1 MSAASP
7 AAPVDPSDEAPAQ
20 KDMMRLLVIA
30 VIVGIVGA
38 IGATAFLYA
47 VHELQHAAFSSVP
60 EALGIDGAPWWWTGI
75 MLLIGATIVLIAQRL
90 PGHTGASPLTGFH
103 FDNPLKIVPGILLA
117 AIGTLVFGIALGPEA
132 PLIVLGSALG
142 VLLLRRTRN
151 EQAIKAGGFLGGT
164 AAIGAIFG
172 NPFITAFMI
181 LEFAAFGVAPSFLI
195 LPVLVALGASYLV
208 QIGLWNIPGVGVHSL
223 TLPDLPA
230 YDSIHPGDLVV
241 AALVAIVAG
250 IVTVT
255 AREVALRYEGIAKS
269 RPAIALYATAIITTI
284 GVLIAVEGFGATN
297 DEILFSGQTGMPQLI
312 AETSLGLVIVILLV
326 KLVAYS
332 TALGGG
338 FRGGPIFPA
347 TFLGVGVAVAG
358 SLIFPEVSVSA
369 LAAAGIA
376 AGSAA
381 MIKLPATSA
390 LLGLLL
396 ISGAGAAIAPFAI
409 LGAVVG
415 LIVRLIAERRLESPA
430 DSAPTPTH

>member
-1 MSAASP
+1 
-7 AAPVDPSDEAPAQ
+7 
-20 KDMMRLLVIA
+20 MRLLVIA
-30 VIVGIVGA
+30 VVVGIVGA
-38 IGATAFLYA
+38 IGATAFLYV

-75 MLLIGATIVLIAQRL
+75 MLLIGATIVLLAQRL

-117 AIGTLVFGIALGPEA
+117 AIGTLIFGIALGPEA

-172 NPFITAFMI
+172 NPFITMFMI
-181 LEFAAFGVAPSFLI
+181 LEFAAFGVAPSSLI

-223 TLPDLPA
+223 SLPNLPA
-230 YDSIHPGDLVV
+230 YDHIHVGDLLV
-241 AALVAIVAG
+241 AALVAIIAG
-250 IVTVT
+250 VVTV
-255 AREVALRYEGIAKS
+255 RELALRYEGIAKS

-284 GVLIAVEGFGATN
+284 GVLVAVEGFGATN

-312 AETSLGLVIVILLV
+312 AETSLGLVVVILII
-326 KLVAYS
+326 KLIAYA

-415 LIVRLIAERRLESPA
+415 LIVRLIAERRLEAPA
-430 DSAPTPTH
+430 DAAPTPTPTH

>member
-1 MSAASP
+1 MSTNA
-7 AAPVDPSDEAPAQ
+7 AAPANPANEAPAP
-20 KDMMRLLVIA
+20 KDMARLLVIA

-38 IGATAFLYA
+38 IGATIFLYV
-47 VHELQHAAFSSVP
+47 VHELQHAAFTSVP

-90 PGHTGASPLTGFH
+90 PGKTGASPLTGFH
-103 FDNPLKIVPGILLA
+103 FDNPLVIVPGILLA
-117 AIGTLVFGIALGPEA
+117 AIGTLIFGIALGPEA

-142 VLLLRRTRN
+142 ALLLRRTHN
-151 EQAIKAGGFLGGT
+151 EQAIQAGGFLGGT

-181 LEFAAFGVAPSFLI
+181 LEFAAFGVAPSSLI

-208 QIGLWNIPGVGVHSL
+208 QIGLWSFPGIGVHGLSL
-223 TLPDLPA
+223 TGLPA
-230 YDSIHPGDLVV
+230 YDHIQPGDLVI
-241 AALVAIVAG
+241 AAIVAIVAG

-255 AREVALRYEGIAKS
+255 ARELALRYEGFATGK
-269 RPAIALYATAIITTI
+269 PAIALYATAIITTI
-284 GVLIAVEGFGATN
+284 GVIVAVNGFGATN

-312 AETSLGLVIVILLV
+312 AETSLGLVVVVLIV
-326 KLVAYS
+326 KLVAYAA
-332 TALGGG
+332 ALGGG

-347 TFLGVGVAVAG
+347 TFLGVAVAVAG
-358 SLIFPEVSVSA
+358 SLIFPDANVSA

-376 AGSAA
+376 AGAAA

-396 ISGAGAAIAPFAI
+396 ISGAGAAVAPFAI
-409 LGAVVG
+409 IGAVIG
-415 LIVRLIAERRLESPA
+415 LIVRIAAEQKLE
-430 DSAPTPTH
+430 PTSDAASTPPH

>member
-1 MSAASP
+1 
-7 AAPVDPSDEAPAQ
+7 
-20 KDMMRLLVIA
+20 
-30 VIVGIVGA
+30 
-38 IGATAFLYA
+38 
-47 VHELQHAAFSSVP
+47 
-60 EALGIDGAPWWWTGI
+60 
-75 MLLIGATIVLIAQRL
+75 
-90 PGHTGASPLTGFH
+90 
-103 FDNPLKIVPGILLA
+103 
-117 AIGTLVFGIALGPEA
+117 
-132 PLIVLGSALG
+132 
-142 VLLLRRTRN
+142 
-151 EQAIKAGGFLGGT
+151 
-164 AAIGAIFG
+164 
-172 NPFITAFMI
+172 
-181 LEFAAFGVAPSFLI
+181 
-195 LPVLVALGASYLV
+195 
-208 QIGLWNIPGVGVHSL
+208 
-223 TLPDLPA
+223 
-230 YDSIHPGDLVV
+230 
-241 AALVAIVAG
+241 VAIVAG

-396 ISGAGAAIAPFAI
+396 ISGAGAAIAPFEI

-415 LIVRLIAERRLESPA
+415 LIVRLIAERRLESPTDA
-430 DSAPTPTH
+430 APTPTH

>member
-1 MSAASP
+1 MSATP
-7 AAPVDPSDEAPAQ
+7 AAEMPAP
-20 KDMMRLLVIA
+20 KDLARLLLIA
-30 VIVGIVGA
+30 VVVGIVAA
-38 IGATAFLYA
+38 IGATVFLA
-47 VHELQHAAFSSVP
+47 VVHELQHLVFSSLP
-60 EALGIDGAPWWWTGI
+60 EALGIGGAPWWWVGI
-75 MLLIGATIVLIAQRL
+75 LLLVGATVVLIAQRL
-90 PGHTGASPLTGFH
+90 PGHTGPSPLTGFH
-103 FDNPLKIVPGILLA
+103 FDNPLRIVPGILLA
-117 AIGTLVFGIALGPEA
+117 ALGSLVFGIALGPEA

-142 VLLLRRTRN
+142 VILLRRTGN

-181 LEFAAFGVAPSFLI
+181 LEFAAFGVAPSSLI

-208 QIGLWNIPGVGVHSL
+208 QIGLWNLPGIGVHGLSL
-223 TLPDLPA
+223 DNLPA
-230 YDSIHPGDLVV
+230 YTHIRPGDLLIAAGV
-241 AALVAIVAG
+241 AVVAG

-255 AREVALRYEGIAKS
+255 ARELALRYEGIARS
-269 RPAIALYATAIITTI
+269 RPAIALYATAIVTTI

-312 AETSLGLVIVILLV
+312 AETSLGLVVVVVIIKLL
-326 KLVAYS
+326 AYAA
-332 TALGGG
+332 ALGGG

-347 TFLGVGVAVAG
+347 TFLGIGVAVIG
-358 SLIFPEVSVSA
+358 SLLFPDVGVSA
-369 LAAAGIA
+369 LAATGIA

-396 ISGAGAAIAPFAI
+396 ISGAGADIAPFAI

-415 LIVRLIAERRLESPA
+415 LLVRVVAEQKLERP
-430 DSAPTPTH
+430 DELPTAPH

>member
-30 VIVGIVGA
+30 VVVGIVGA
-38 IGATAFLYA
+38 IGATAFLFV
-47 VHELQHAAFSSVP
+47 VHELQHAAFSTVP

-117 AIGTLVFGIALGPEA
+117 ALGPEA

-230 YDSIHPGDLVV
+230 YDSIHPGDLVI

-430 DSAPTPTH
+430 DAAPTPTH

>member
-1 MSAASP
+1 MSADATTANP
-7 AAPVDPSDEAPAQ
+7 ADEAPAPR
-20 KDMMRLLVIA
+20 DMVRLLVIA
-30 VIVGIVGA
+30 VIVGIVA
-38 IGATAFLYA
+38 AVGATAFLYA
-47 VHELQHAAFSSVP
+47 VHELQHVAYSTLPS
-60 EALGIDGAPWWWTGI
+60 ALGIDGAPWWWTGI
-75 MLLIGATIVLIAQRL
+75 MLAVGATIVLAAQRL

-103 FDNPLKIVPGILLA
+103 FDNPLRIVPGILLA
-117 AIGTLVFGIALGPEA
+117 ALGTLVFGVALGPEA
-132 PLIVLGSALG
+132 PLIVLGSAIG

-181 LEFAAFGVAPSFLI
+181 LQFAAFGVAPSSLI

-230 YDSIHPGDLVV
+230 YDSIHPGDLVI

-358 SLIFPEVSVSA
+358 SLIFPDVSVSA
-369 LAAAGIA
+369 LAATGIA

-390 LLGLLL
+390 LLGVLL

-415 LIVRLIAERRLESPA
+415 LIVRLIVERRLEPA
-430 DSAPTPTH
+430 DAAPAP

>member
-1 MSAASP
+1 MSAAAP
-7 AAPVDPSDEAPAQ
+7 AAPADPSDEAPAP
-20 KDMMRLLVIA
+20 KDMARLLVIA
-30 VIVGIVGA
+30 VIVGVVGA
-38 IGATAFLYA
+38 IGATAFLYV
-47 VHELQHAAFSSVP
+47 VHELQHVAFSSLP
-60 EALGIDGAPWWWTGI
+60 EALGIDGAPWWWAGI

-103 FDNPLKIVPGILLA
+103 FDNPLVIVPGILLA
-117 AIGTLVFGIALGPEA
+117 ALGTLIFGIALGPEA

-181 LEFAAFGVAPSFLI
+181 LEFAAFGVAPSSLI

-208 QIGLWNIPGVGVHSL
+208 QIGLWSIPGVGVHGLS
-223 TLPDLPA
+223 LPDLPA

-241 AALVAIVAG
+241 AAGVAIVAG

-255 AREVALRYEGIAKS
+255 ARELALRYEGLATS
-269 RPAIALYATAIITTI
+269 RPAVAVYATALLTTL
-284 GVLIAVEGFGATN
+284 GVLVAVEGFGATY
-297 DEILFSGQTGMPQLI
+297 DEVLFSGQTGMPQLI
-312 AETSLGLVIVILLV
+312 AETSLGLVVVVLLV
-326 KLVAYS
+326 KLVAYAA
-332 TALGGG
+332 ALGGG

-358 SLIFPEVSVSA
+358 SLIFDGESVSA

-376 AGSAA
+376 AGAAA

>member
-1 MSAASP
+1 MSATP
-7 AAPVDPSDEAPAQ
+7 AATTDPTDEAPAP
-20 KDMMRLLVIA
+20 KDMARLLVIA

-38 IGATAFLYA
+38 IGATAFLYV
-47 VHELQHAAFSSVP
+47 VHELQHAAFTSVP
-60 EALGIDGAPWWWTGI
+60 EALGLDGAPWWWAGI

-90 PGHTGASPLTGFH
+90 PGRTGASPLTGFH
-103 FDNPLKIVPGILLA
+103 FDNPLVIVPGILLA
-117 AIGTLVFGIALGPEA
+117 AVGSLVFGIALGPEA

-142 VLLLRRTRN
+142 ALLLRRTGN

-181 LEFAAFGVAPSFLI
+181 LEFAAFGVAPSSLI

-208 QIGLWNIPGVGVHSL
+208 QIGLWSFPGVGVHGLSL
-223 TLPDLPA
+223 ENLPA
-230 YDSIHPGDLVV
+230 YDSIHVGDLLI
-241 AALVAIVAG
+241 AAGVAIVAG
-250 IVTVT
+250 VVTVT
-255 AREVALRYEGIAKS
+255 ARELALRYEGLAKS
-269 RPAIALYATAIITTI
+269 RPAIALYVTAILTTI
-284 GVLIAVEGFGATN
+284 GVLIAVKGFGATN

-312 AETSLGLVIVILLV
+312 AETSLGLVVVVLLV
-326 KLVAYS
+326 KLVAYA

-358 SLIFPEVSVSA
+358 SLIFPDASVSA
-369 LAAAGIA
+369 LAATGIA

-409 LGAVVG
+409 LGAVIG
-415 LIVRLIAERRLESPA
+415 LIVRLIAEQKLEGGRDDAAPA
-430 DSAPTPTH
+430 PH

>member
-1 MSAASP
+1 MSAHAT
-7 AAPVDPSDEAPAQ
+7 APTNPSDEAPTQ
-20 KDMMRLLVIA
+20 KDMARLLGIA

-38 IGATAFLYA
+38 IGATAFLYV
-47 VHELQHAAFSSVP
+47 VHELQHAVFTSVP
-60 EALGIDGAPWWWTGI
+60 KALGIDGAPWWWTGI
-75 MLLIGATIVLIAQRL
+75 LLLIGATIVLIAQRL
-90 PGHTGASPLTGFH
+90 PGHTGPSPLTGFH
-103 FDNPLKIVPGILLA
+103 FDNPLQVVPGILLA
-117 AIGTLVFGIALGPEA
+117 AAGSLIFGIALGPEA

-151 EQAIKAGGFLGGT
+151 DRAIKAGGFLGGT

-172 NPFITAFMI
+172 NPFITMFMI
-181 LEFAAFGVAPSFLI
+181 LEFAAFGVAPSSLI

-223 TLPDLPA
+223 SLPNLPA
-230 YDSIHPGDLVV
+230 YDHIHVGDLLV

-250 IVTVT
+250 IVTVS
-255 AREVALRYEGIAKS
+255 ARELALRFERVAKS
-269 RPAIALYATAIITTI
+269 KPAIALYATAIITTI

-312 AETSLGLVIVILLV
+312 AETSLGLVVVVLII
-326 KLVAYS
+326 KLIAYA

-358 SLIFPEVSVSA
+358 SLIFPEVGVSA
-369 LAAAGIA
+369 LAATGIA

-390 LLGLLL
+390 LLGMLL

-430 DSAPTPTH
+430 DAAPTPTH

>member
-1 MSAASP
+1 MSAHAT
-7 AAPVDPSDEAPAQ
+7 APTDPSDEAPAP
-20 KDMMRLLVIA
+20 KDMARLLGIA

-38 IGATAFLYA
+38 IGATAFLYV
-47 VHELQHAAFSSVP
+47 VHELQHAVFTSVP
-60 EALGIDGAPWWWTGI
+60 KALGIDGAPWWWTGI
-75 MLLIGATIVLIAQRL
+75 LLLIGATIVLIAQRL
-90 PGHTGASPLTGFH
+90 PGHTGPSPLTGFH
-103 FDNPLKIVPGILLA
+103 FDNPLQVVPGILLA
-117 AIGTLVFGIALGPEA
+117 AAGSLIFGIALGPEA

-151 EQAIKAGGFLGGT
+151 DQAIKAGGFLGGT

-172 NPFITAFMI
+172 NPFITMFMI
-181 LEFAAFGVAPSFLI
+181 LEFAAFGVAPSSLI

-223 TLPDLPA
+223 SLPNLPA
-230 YDSIHPGDLVV
+230 YDHIHVGDLLV

-250 IVTVT
+250 IVTVS
-255 AREVALRYEGIAKS
+255 ARELALRFERVAKS
-269 RPAIALYATAIITTI
+269 KPAIALYATAIITTI

-312 AETSLGLVIVILLV
+312 AETSLGLVVVVLII
-326 KLVAYS
+326 KLIAYA

-358 SLIFPEVSVSA
+358 SLIFPEVGVSA
-369 LAAAGIA
+369 LAATGIA

-390 LLGLLL
+390 LLGMLL

-430 DSAPTPTH
+430 DAAPTPTH